1 MHGYEPQRYLFF
13 SVPERYGLK
22 QMRKTARQQTDF
34 ISATDAGTLS
44 GLFLS
49 RVQRTPKSIGY
60 QQYDSVADDWCDY
73 TWEEMHAMVARWR
86 IALANENL
94 QPGDRVATLLG
105 NGINWVC
112 FDQAAQSLGLVVVAL
127 YTTDTPTNLLYILAD
142 AGVRILLVE
151 EATQWTSLADKQEDL
166 PTLQRVWHVQQGE
179 STGKQEQLLCYV
191 KDILP
196 VETSSYQNVVTNAN
210 ALATIIY
217 TSGTTGRPKGVMLSH
232 YNILTN
238 AEAVQKHIPAYPQ
251 DIFLSFLPLAHGFER
266 TVNYYLPMMAGSRVS
281 YARSIK
287 LLAEDLLVVR
297 PTVFLSAPRLYEKIY
312 AAVRDK
318 VAAHALKQK
327 LLAATVSLGWKKY
340 EAQQQRRRPLNLW
353 QHLQAMLLHKLVA
366 EKIIHR
372 LGGRLRVAV
381 TGAAPMSEKVARFF
395 IGLGFPLVEG
405 YGLTEAGP
413 VVSGNSLEKNL
424 PGSVGRP
431 LPGIEVT
438 TTQEGELLVRSSGV
452 MLGYWQREEDTRKT
466 IDEEGWLHTGDLAEI
481 KGDNIFIRGRIK
493 DILVT
498 STGEK
503 VAPADMEM
511 AITLDPLFEQA
522 MVIGEGKPY
531 ISALLVL
538 NPAAWQKLA
547 AELGLDAQNDGNLQN
562 SQVIEAVLARLAT
575 LLAIFPGYAQIHAVY
590 LTCEPWTIENGL
602 LTPTLKIKRN
612 VIEKYF
618 AQEISKLYRGHVLIE

>member
-1 MHGYEPQRYLFF
+1 MKKMIL
-13 SVPERYGLK
+13 
-22 QMRKTARQQTDF
+22 QQTDF
-34 ISATDAGTLS
+34 ISAAEALTLP
-44 GLFLS
+44 GLFAA
-49 RVQRTPKSIGY
+49 RVQRSPEVIAY
-60 QQYDSVADDWCDY
+60 QQYDAQSDSWRDY
-73 TWEEMHAMVARWR
+73 RWQDMHALVARWR
-86 IALANENL
+86 AALEKENL

-112 FDQAAQSLGLVVVAL
+112 FEQAALSLGLVIVAL
-127 YTTDTPTNLLYILAD
+127 YTTDTPTNLSYILAD
-142 AGVRILLVE
+142 AGVKVLLVE
-151 EATQWTSLADKQEDL
+151 ELAQWQGLADKQKEL
-166 PTLQRVWHVQQGE
+166 SALQRVWCVQKNE
-179 STGKQEQLLCYV
+179 SVTVQEQRV
-191 KDILP
+191 AFIEDFLP
-196 VETSSYQNVVTNAN
+196 QEGSEYENVVTEPN

-232 YNILTN
+232 TNILTN

-287 LLAEDLLVVR
+287 LLAEDLLAVR

-318 VAAHALKQK
+318 VAPHRLKRN
-327 LLAATVSLGWKKY
+327 LLAATVSLGWEKF
-340 EAQQQRRRPLNLW
+340 EVQQKRRRPLNLW
-353 QHLQAMLLHKLVA
+353 QYLQAMLLHKLVA
-366 EKIIHR
+366 EKILQR

-381 TGAAPMSEKVARFF
+381 TGAAPMSQKVARFF

-431 LPGIEVT
+431 LPGVEVNT
-438 TTQEGELLVRSSGV
+438 TRDGELLVRSSGV
-452 MLGYWQREEDTRKT
+452 MLGYWQREEDTRKI
-466 IDEEGWLHTGDLAEI
+466 IDKEGWLHTGDLAEI
-481 KGDNIFIRGRIK
+481 EGDNIFIRGRIK
-493 DILVT
+493 DILIT
-498 STGEK
+498 STGEN
-503 VAPADMEM
+503 VSPADMEM

-538 NPAAWQKLA
+538 NHVAWQKLA
-547 AELGLDAQNDGNLQN
+547 AELELDAQDVGTLQD
-562 SQVIEAVLARLAT
+562 SQVIEAVLARLAM
-575 LLAIFPGYAQIHAVY
+575 LLAMFPGYAQIHAVY

-612 VIEKYF
+612 VIEKHF
-618 AQEISKLYRGHVLIE
+618 AQEISELYRGHVLIE

>member
-1 MHGYEPQRYLFF
+1 
-13 SVPERYGLK
+13 
-22 QMRKTARQQTDF
+22 MRKTARQQTDF
-34 ISATDAGTLS
+34 ISATEAGTLP
-44 GLFLS
+44 GLFLA

-60 QQYDSVADDWCDY
+60 QQYDSVADEWCDY

-94 QPGDRVATLLG
+94 QPGDRVATLLR
-105 NGINWVC
+105 NGIDWVC
-112 FDQAAQSLGLVVVAL
+112 FDQASQSLGLVVVAL
-127 YTTDTPTNLLYILAD
+127 YTTDTPVNLAYILAD

-151 EATQWTSLADKQEDL
+151 EATQWTSLAGKQEDL
-166 PTLQRVWHVQQGE
+166 PALQRVWCVHQEE
-179 STGKQEQLLCYV
+179 STGKQEPLLCNV

-196 VETSSYQNVVTNAN
+196 VETSSYQNVVTHAN

-232 YNILTN
+232 HNILTN

-287 LLAEDLLVVR
+287 LLAEDLLVIR

-312 AAVRDK
+312 AAVQGK
-318 VAAHALKQK
+318 VAAHALQRK
-327 LLAATVSLGWKKY
+327 LLAATISLGWKKF
-340 EAQQQRRRPLNLW
+340 EAQQQRRQPLNLW
-353 QHLQAMLLHKLVA
+353 QQLQAMLLHKLVA
-366 EKIIHR
+366 EKILQR

-395 IGLGFPLVEG
+395 IGLGFPLIEG

-413 VVSGNSLEKNL
+413 VVSANSLEKNL

-431 LPGIEVT
+431 LPGVEVT

-466 IDEEGWLHTGDLAEI
+466 IDEAGWLHTGDLAEI

-511 AITLDPLFEQA
+511 TITLDPLFEQA

-547 AELGLDAQNDGNLQN
+547 AESGLDAQDDGNLQN

-612 VIEKYF
+612 VIEKSF
-618 AQEISKLYRGHVLIE
+618 TREISELYRGHVLIE

>member
-1 MHGYEPQRYLFF
+1 MIL
-13 SVPERYGLK
+13 
-22 QMRKTARQQTDF
+22 QQTDF
-34 ISATDAGTLS
+34 ISAAEALTLP
-44 GLFLS
+44 GLFAA
-49 RVQRTPKSIGY
+49 RVQRSPEVIAY
-60 QQYDSVADDWCDY
+60 QQYDAQSDSWRDY
-73 TWEEMHAMVARWR
+73 RWQDMHALVARWR
-86 IALANENL
+86 AALEKENL

-112 FDQAAQSLGLVVVAL
+112 FEQAALSLGLVIVAL
-127 YTTDTPTNLLYILAD
+127 YTTDTPTNLSYILAD
-142 AGVRILLVE
+142 AGVKVLLVE
-151 EATQWTSLADKQEDL
+151 ELAQWQGLADKQKEL
-166 PTLQRVWHVQQGE
+166 SALQRVWCVQKNE
-179 STGKQEQLLCYV
+179 SVTVQEQRV
-191 KDILP
+191 AFIEDFLP
-196 VETSSYQNVVTNAN
+196 QEGPEYENVVTEPN

-232 YNILTN
+232 SNILTN

-266 TVNYYLPMMAGSRVS
+266 TVNYCLPMMAGSRVS

-287 LLAEDLLVVR
+287 LLAEDLLAVR

-318 VAAHALKQK
+318 VAPHRLKRN
-327 LLAATVSLGWKKY
+327 LLAATVSLGWEKF
-340 EAQQQRRRPLNLW
+340 EVQQKRRRPLNLW
-353 QHLQAMLLHKLVA
+353 QYLQAMLLHKLVA
-366 EKIIHR
+366 EKILQR

-381 TGAAPMSEKVARFF
+381 TGAAPMSQKVARFF

-431 LPGIEVT
+431 LPGVEVNT
-438 TTQEGELLVRSSGV
+438 TRDGELLVRSSGV
-452 MLGYWQREEDTRKT
+452 MLGYWQREEDTRKI
-466 IDEEGWLHTGDLAEI
+466 IDKEGWLHTGDLAEI
-481 KGDNIFIRGRIK
+481 EGDNIFIRGRIK
-493 DILVT
+493 DILIT
-498 STGEK
+498 STGEN
-503 VAPADMEM
+503 VSPADMEM

-538 NPAAWQKLA
+538 NHVAWQKLA
-547 AELGLDAQNDGNLQN
+547 AELELDAQDVGTLQD
-562 SQVIEAVLARLAT
+562 SQVIEAVLARLAM
-575 LLAIFPGYAQIHAVY
+575 LLAMFPGYAQIHAVY

-612 VIEKYF
+612 VIEKHF
-618 AQEISKLYRGHVLIE
+618 AQEISELYRGHVLIE